1 MRFTATTTLMARSI
15 FPHHIGLG
23 ATRDPKLVER
33 AERVTAEEV
42 AGTGIRWA
50 FAPCI
55 AVPQDE
61 RWGRTYEGYSDNT
74 ALVSELGAAA
84 VRGFQGK
91 QTFRRTDF
99 RARLRET
106 FHRRRRHDQRH

>member
-1 MRFTATTTLMARSI
+1 MHGHNNIDGAVI
-15 FPHHIGLG
+15 FPHNIGMG
-23 ATRDPKLVER
+23 ATHDAKLVER

-55 AVPQDE
+55 AVPQDA
-61 RWGRTYEGYSDNT
+61 RWGRTYEGFSDNA

-84 VRGFQGK
+84 VRGFQGGELSADP
-91 QTFRRTDF
+91 DF
-99 RARLRET
+99 RAGLRET
-106 FHRRRRHDQRH
+106 FHRRRRHRQRH